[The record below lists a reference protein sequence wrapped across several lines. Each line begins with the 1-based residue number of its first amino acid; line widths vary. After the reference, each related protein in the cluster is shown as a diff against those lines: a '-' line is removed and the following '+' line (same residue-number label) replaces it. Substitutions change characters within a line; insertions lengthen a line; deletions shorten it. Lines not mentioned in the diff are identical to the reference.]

1 LTPLSHWLW
10 FHAAILVLMALEY
23 LLHLAFPNTYRKAIY
38 ATILW
43 TAAALV
49 LAAVLVPHYKVAGAT
64 QFLAGYA
71 LEQALS
77 IDNLFVFLLLFSL
90 FRIAPVRQPR
100 VLFWGVFGAIVL
112 RGAFIAGGL
121 GLLEHFHW
129 IEYVF
134 AAVLLIAAIRLLKP
148 IETAQDD
155 KPQEIPGWLRWLS
168 SLRPLST
175 NQNHFMVKESPAPNE
190 PVRWMATTLL
200 LALVAVELT
209 DVAFA
214 LDSIPAVLSITRQ
227 PFLAYTSNIMAVMGL
242 RSLYVLLTAMLSK
255 LRFIHLG
262 LAALLT
268 FAAVKML
275 LADWWN
281 LSPVA
286 SLGVIA
292 AVLAITVIASLI
304 AGPKDKHI
312 TSFN

>member
-1 LTPLSHWLW
+1 LTPLSHWIW
-10 FHAAILVLMALEY
+10 FHAAILALMALEY
-23 LLHLAFPNTYRKAIY
+23 LLHLAVPNTHRKAVY
-38 ATILW
+38 ATVLW
-43 TAAALV
+43 AAAALA
-49 LAAVLVPHYKVAGAT
+49 LAAVLIPHYKVAGAT
-64 QFLAGYA
+64 QYLAGYA

-90 FRIAPVRQPR
+90 FRVAPHRQPR

-134 AAVLLIAAIRLLKP
+134 AAILLIAAIRLLRP
-148 IETAQDD
+148 IAPAAEEST
-155 KPQEIPGWLRWLS
+155 PGWLRWLTR
-168 SLRPLST
+168 LRPLSA
-175 NQNHFMVKESPAPNE
+175 NQNHFLVKEAPAPGE
-190 PVRWMATTLL
+190 PLRWIATSLL

-227 PFLAYTSNIMAVMGL
+227 PFLAYTSNIMAVMSL
-242 RSLYVLLTAMLSK
+242 RSLYVLLTMMLTK

-262 LAALLT
+262 LAALLG
-268 FAAVKML
+268 FAAIKML
-275 LADWWN
+275 LADWWTI
-281 LSPVA
+281 SPVA

-292 AVLAITVIASLI
+292 AVLSITVVASLI
-304 AGPKDKHI
+304 AGPKDAVANSKL
-312 TSFN
+312 